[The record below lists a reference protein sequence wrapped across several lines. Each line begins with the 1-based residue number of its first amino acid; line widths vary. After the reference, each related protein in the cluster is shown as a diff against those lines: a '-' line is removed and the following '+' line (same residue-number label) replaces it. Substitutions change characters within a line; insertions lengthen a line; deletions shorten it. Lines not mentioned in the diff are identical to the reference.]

1 MRRRNSFLY
10 ARVYSTD
17 YTERLRRDP
26 ILSLCHKTERYN
38 FYHGH
43 GVRLVVALRTIH
55 AAE

>member
-1 MRRRNSFLY
+1 MSKSLKTRIRELLLDVF
-10 ARVYSTD
+10 
-17 YTERLRRDP
+17 LRRDP

>member
-17 YTERLRRDP
+17 FTERLRRDP

-43 GVRLVVALRTIH
+43 GVRLVVALRAIH
-55 AAE
+55 AA